1 MKLLAVS
8 DPFIPEKP
16 MARGLDSLKA
26 HGIDV
31 AVRPWPL
38 PDIETLQNI
47 NLAVEQRGPEAV
59 PAPLEV
65 FDGAED
71 TEILVVQFF
80 PVPRAVFDTLPNL
93 KLVCVLRGGLENI
106 DLEAAREK
114 GVTVL
119 NTPGRNA
126 RAVAEFTVGMM
137 LAETRNIARCH
148 AAMKKNIWFKE
159 FPNSEFI
166 PEMHGKSV
174 GFVGFGRIGKL
185 VAQLLAGFGCNY
197 LVYDPYIKE
206 LPKEVSENAKL
217 VSLDELMRDSD
228 IITIH
233 ARLVPETQHLVGEKQ
248 IALMKKNAVVVNTA
262 RSGLLDQDALVKAL
276 QEKRITGAA
285 LDVFDREP
293 IPTGDPIMRLDNV
306 TMTSHAAG
314 TTDDA
319 FYGSPVLCAG
329 HIVNWLDGK
338 TDRLPRV
345 A

>member
-8 DPFIPEKP
+8 DPFIPEAP
-16 MARGLDSLKA
+16 MTRGLAPLKER
-26 HGIDV
+26 GIDV
-31 AVRPWPL
+31 TVRPWPL

-47 NLAVEQRGPEAV
+47 NLAVERGGPEAI
-59 PAPLEV
+59 PTPLDV

-80 PVPRAVFDTLPNL
+80 PVPRAVFDKLPNL

-106 DLEAAREK
+106 DLNAAKEK

-148 AAMKKNIWFKE
+148 AAMKKSIWLKD
-159 FPNSEFI
+159 FPNSSFV
-166 PEMHGKSV
+166 PEISGKTI
-174 GFVGFGRIGKL
+174 GFVGFGHIGKL
-185 VAQLLAGFGCNY
+185 VAQFLSGFGCTY
-197 LVYDPYIKE
+197 LIYDPFIKDVPE
-206 LPKEVSENAKL
+206 GARIVP
-217 VSLDELMRDSD
+217 LDELMRESD

-233 ARLVPETQHLVGEKQ
+233 ARLLPETHHLVGEKQ
-248 IALMKKNAVVVNTA
+248 IALMKQSAVIVNTA
-262 RSGLLDQDALVKAL
+262 RSGLLDQDALVRAL
-276 QEKRITGAA
+276 REKRITGAA

-293 IPTGDPIMRLDNV
+293 IPEDDPIMALDNV

-329 HIVNWLDGK
+329 HIGNWLDGK
-338 TDRLPRV
+338 EALLPRV